1 MKILA
6 IRLKNLASLAGPF
19 EIDFTAEPLA
29 SAGLFAITGP
39 TGAGKSTL
47 LDALCLAL
55 FGAVPRLNNTGR
67 DAKVPDADGEIG
79 TGDPRTLLRRGT
91 GEGYAEVDFVGVDGR
106 RYRARWEANRAR
118 EKASGKLQASRQ
130 SLRDIDQDQLLA
142 SQKGEYKTQLEAALG
157 LNFEQFTRAVLLAQ
171 SEFSAFLK
179 ADDNDRSE
187 LLEKLTDTALY
198 TRLGRRAFDK
208 TKEAR
213 EAHKLLQDQ
222 ASGVTPLSPEARAEL
237 DERFNEAQQQLKLQ
251 QAQLKQI
258 EQQHT
263 WLKDLRQLQDAQH
276 AATEQLHSAQQ
287 QWEGLADERLKLTRL
302 EHLAPQRHQFARKT
316 ELDALLTPLAAQIAT
331 HTRQHVELSERQ
343 TPLAAQIAA
352 HSRQQHELTER
363 QTVLEHNLTATQTAL
378 SEAQQRQSESAPRLR
393 QAFEEQSTLARLAKE
408 AALSADAKHTAEQA
422 CLQGQSAIQSLLEK
436 QTQVAERL
444 QRIATEL
451 ERSSHLASLGDAW
464 NAYRDRLQQLMLIG
478 NRLNKG
484 QAELATLELNATR
497 SAEAFASQKQQL
509 EVLFK
514 EAGAEPDA
522 VAEQIGILGNLLQD
536 NRKQLRT
543 VEDLM
548 RLWASQQE
556 LDKRGTELQQRQHAA
571 QQERDRLT
579 QDGVKTKAELTVA
592 EQTFNVTRELLERQ
606 RLARSASVEELRAQL
621 QDDQPCPVCGSQ
633 EHPYHQPE
641 ALLQSLGRHDENEQ
655 ASAQQAVDQ
664 LKEKLT
670 ELRAE
675 VVGVIAQQKELLQQQ
690 EQLNAQQ
697 QALAPSLS
705 AHPLAAQ
712 LLDQDAAQRDAWLT
726 RHNDQLNQSIA
737 QDEQRQRALLTL
749 QQDAAR
755 MTQQLRQAETAHQQA
770 AQHLSNQQR
779 ELSSD
784 RQRLD
789 EELTAFSSLLP
800 AETLE
805 ALRMEPA
812 ATFMQ
817 LDRQITERLAQLD
830 QQKEEL
836 AEQQQRQQT
845 LEKEQDRQQTRV
857 QQLQTAEQQF
867 SALAEQQQACQLQLA
882 HLLGEHSS
890 AEQFQQ
896 GLENAVEQARSAETT
911 TAQEL
916 QNVRTHRVQIAAE
929 LKAQQERLLALDIED
944 RDLTDKI
951 ADWRGRHPELDDGGL
966 EDLLRVDD
974 THVSELRQR
983 LQNSEKA
990 IEQAKVLLQER
1001 DQRLLAHQAQHN
1013 GNLDAEQL
1021 ATALAELQNQFSV
1034 SEQRCAELRAEQA
1047 EDQRR
1052 QNANQALAQQIAD
1065 AYAEF
1070 QRWARLNAL
1079 IGSATGDT
1087 FRKIAQAYNLDL
1099 LVHHAN
1105 VQLRQ
1110 LVRRYRLKR
1119 GGSMLGL
1126 LVMDTEMGDEL
1137 RSVHSLSG
1145 GETFLVSLALALGLA
1160 SMASSTLKI
1169 ESLFID
1175 EGFGSLDPESLQLAM
1190 DALDGLQAQGRK
1202 VAVISHVQEMHERIP
1217 VQIQVRRQ
1225 GNGLSTLEVK

>member
-67 DAKVPDADGEIG
+67 DAKVPDADGEIA

-118 EKASGKLQASRQ
+118 EKAGGKLQASRQ

-142 SQKGEYKTQLEAALG
+142 SQKGEYKTQLETALG

-222 ASGVTPLSPEARAEL
+222 ATGVTPLAPEARAEL
-237 DERFNEAQQQLKLQ
+237 DERFNAAQQQLKLQ
-251 QAQLKQI
+251 QAQLKQL
-258 EQQHT
+258 EQQHS
-263 WLKDLRQLQDAQH
+263 WLKDLRQLQDAQQ
-276 AATEQLHSAQQ
+276 AAAEQLHSAQQ
-287 QWEGLADERLKLTRL
+287 QWESLAGERLKLTRL
-302 EHLAPQRHQFARKT
+302 EQLAPQRHQFARKT
-316 ELDALLTPLAAQIAT
+316 ELDAQL
-331 HTRQHVELSERQ
+331 

-352 HSRQQHELTER
+352 HTHQHGELNER
-363 QTVLEHNLTATQTAL
+363 QTQLEQALDAAKIALT
-378 SEAQQRQSESAPRLR
+378 EAQQRHSESAPLLR
-393 QAFEEQSTLARLAKE
+393 QAFEEQSTLARLAKDT
-408 AALSADAKHTAEQA
+408 ALSADARQAAEQA
-422 CLQGQSAIQSLLEK
+422 CTQGQSAIQALQEK
-436 QTQVAERL
+436 QAEVAERL
-444 QRIATEL
+444 QKMAAEL
-451 ERSSHLASLGDAW
+451 EQSAHLAPLSDAW

-484 QAELATLELNATR
+484 QAELATLEQNASQ
-497 SAEAFASQKQQL
+497 SAEALATQKQQL

-522 VAEQIGILGNLLQD
+522 VAEQIGILGTLLQD
-536 NRKQLRT
+536 NRKQLRAI
-543 VEDLM
+543 EDLT

-556 LDKRGTELQQRQHAA
+556 LEKRGAELQQRLLDA
-571 QQERDRLT
+571 QQERERLT

-592 EQTFNVTRELLERQ
+592 EQTLNVTRELLERQ

-621 QDDQPCPVCGSQ
+621 QDDQPCPVCGSN

-641 ALLQSLGRHDENEQ
+641 ALLQSLGRHDESEQ
-655 ASAQQAVDQ
+655 ANAQQVVDQ
-664 LKEKLT
+664 LKEKLI

-675 VVGVIAQQKELLQQQ
+675 VGGVIAQQKELLQQQ
-690 EQLNAQQ
+690 EQLVAQQ
-697 QALAPSLS
+697 QALAPSLD
-705 AHPLAAQ
+705 AHPLSAQ
-712 LLDQDAAQRDAWLT
+712 LLNQDADKRDAWLT
-726 RHNDQLNQSIA
+726 RQNDQLNQSIT
-737 QDEQRQRALLTL
+737 QDEQRQSALLTL

-755 MTQQLRQAETAHQQA
+755 LTQQLRNAETAHQQA

-789 EELTAFSSLLP
+789 EELTAFASLLP
-800 AETLE
+800 ADTLE
-805 ALRMEPA
+805 ALRVEPA

-817 LDRQITERLAQLD
+817 LDRQIAERLAQVD

-845 LEKEQDRQQTRV
+845 LEKEQDRQLSRV
-857 QQLQTAEQQF
+857 QQLQSAEQQF
-867 SALAEQQQACQLQLA
+867 SALAEQQQASQEKLA
-882 HLLGEHSS
+882 QLLGEHSS
-890 AEQFQQ
+890 AEHWQQ
-896 GLENAVEQARSAETT
+896 QLEQAVEQARNAETG
-911 TAQEL
+911 TAAEL
-916 QNVRTHRVQIAAE
+916 QNVRTQRVQMGAE
-929 LKAQQERLLALDIED
+929 LKAQQERLQALQSED
-944 RDLTDKI
+944 DELTQKI
-951 ADWRGRHPELDDGGL
+951 ADWRARHPELDDGGL

-974 THVSELRQR
+974 TQLSELRQR
-983 LQNSEKA
+983 LLHNEKA

-1001 DQRLLAHQAQHN
+1001 DQRLADHQAQHN

-1021 ATALAELQNQFSV
+1021 ASALADLQNQFNL
-1034 SEQRCAELRAEQA
+1034 SEQQCAELRAEQA

-1065 AYAEF
+1065 AYAEY

-1110 LVRRYRLKR
+1110 LVKRYRLKR

-1217 VQIQVRRQ
+1217 VQIQVQRL

>member
-67 DAKVPDADGEIG
+67 DAKVPDADGEIA

-91 GEGYAEVDFVGVDGR
+91 GEGYAEVDFVGIDGR

-118 EKASGKLQASRQ
+118 EKAGGKLQASRQ

-142 SQKGEYKTQLEAALG
+142 SQKSEYKTQLEAALG

-222 ASGVTPLSPEARAEL
+222 ATGVTPLPPEARAEL
-237 DERFNEAQQQLKLQ
+237 DERFNAAQQQLKLQ
-251 QAQLKQI
+251 QAQLKQL
-258 EQQHT
+258 EQQHS
-263 WLKDLRQLQDAQH
+263 WLKELRQLQDKQQ
-276 AATEQLHSAQQ
+276 AAAEQLQSAQQ
-287 QWEGLADERLKLTRL
+287 QWEALASERLKLTRL
-302 EHLAPQRHQFARKT
+302 EQLAPQRHQFARKS
-316 ELDALLTPLAAQIAT
+316 ELDAQL
-331 HTRQHVELSERQ
+331 

-352 HSRQQHELTER
+352 HTQQQGELGER
-363 QTVLEHNLTATQTAL
+363 QTQLEQSLDTAKVAL
-378 SEAQQRQSESAPRLR
+378 SEAQQRHSESAPLLR
-393 QAFEEQSTLARLAKE
+393 QAFEEQSTLARLAKDT
-408 AALSADAKHTAEQA
+408 ALSAEARQSAEQA
-422 CLQGQSAIQSLLEK
+422 CTQGQSAIQALQAK
-436 QTQVAERL
+436 QAEVAERL
-444 QRIATEL
+444 QKIAAEL
-451 ERSSHLASLGDAW
+451 EQSAELAPLSDAW

-484 QAELATLELNATR
+484 QSELASLEQTASR
-497 SAEAFASQKQQL
+497 SAEELTSQKQQL

-536 NRKQLRT
+536 NRKQLRAI
-543 VEDLM
+543 EDLS
-548 RLWASQQE
+548 RLWATRQD
-556 LDKRGTELQQRQHAA
+556 LDKRGAELQQRQLKA
-571 QQERDRLT
+571 QQERERLT

-592 EQTFNVTRELLERQ
+592 EQTLNVTRELLERQ

-621 QDDQPCPVCGSQ
+621 QDDQPCPVCGSN

-641 ALLQSLGRHDENEQ
+641 ALLQSLGKHDESEQ
-655 ASAQQAVDQ
+655 ANAQQVVDQ

-675 VVGVIAQQKELLQQQ
+675 VGGVIAQQKELLQQQ
-690 EQLNAQQ
+690 EQLADQQ
-697 QALAPSLS
+697 HALAPSLD
-705 AHPLAAQ
+705 AHPQAAQ
-712 LLDQDAAQRDAWLT
+712 LMNQDADKRDAWLN
-726 RHNDQLNQSIA
+726 RQNEQLNQSIA
-737 QDEQRQRALLTL
+737 QDEQRQSALLAL

-755 MTQQLRQAETAHQQA
+755 LTQQLRQAETAHQQA
-770 AQHLSNQQR
+770 AQLLSNQQR
-779 ELSSD
+779 ELGSD

-789 EELTAFSSLLP
+789 EELSAFSHLLP
-800 AETLE
+800 ADTLE
-805 ALRMEPA
+805 ALRLEPA

-817 LDRQITERLAQLD
+817 LDRRIAERLAQID

-836 AEQQQRQQT
+836 GEQQQRQQT
-845 LEKEQDRQQTRV
+845 LEKEQDRQQLRA

-867 SALAEQQQACQLQLA
+867 TALAEQQQTCQQKLA
-882 HLLGEHSS
+882 QLLGEHPS
-890 AEQFQQ
+890 AEQWQQ
-896 GLENAVEQARSAETT
+896 QLEQAVEQARNAETG
-911 TAQEL
+911 TAREL
-916 QNVRTHRVQIAAE
+916 QDVRTQLVQTAAE
-929 LKAQQERLLALDIED
+929 LNAQQERLQALNSEHQDLAG
-944 RDLTDKI
+944 KI
-951 ADWRGRHPELDDGGL
+951 ADWRARHPELDDGGL

-974 THVSELRQR
+974 AQLSELRQR
-983 LQNSEKA
+983 LQINEKA

-1001 DQRLLAHQAQHN
+1001 NQRLLDHQAQHN
-1013 GNLDAEQL
+1013 AHLDAEQL
-1021 ATALAELQNQFSV
+1021 ASALADLQNQFNV
-1034 SEQRCAELRAEQA
+1034 SEQQCAELRAEQA

-1065 AYAEF
+1065 AYAEY
-1070 QRWARLNAL
+1070 QRWARLSAL

-1110 LVRRYRLKR
+1110 LVKRYRLKR

-1175 EGFGSLDPESLQLAM
+1175 EGFGSLDPQSLQLAM

-1217 VQIQVRRQ
+1217 VQIQVLRQ

>member
-67 DAKVPDADGEIG
+67 DAKVPDADGEIA

-118 EKASGKLQASRQ
+118 EKAGGKLQASRQ

-222 ASGVTPLSPEARAEL
+222 ATGVTPLAPEAREEL
-237 DERFNEAQQQLKLQ
+237 DERFNAAQQQLKLQ
-251 QAQLKQI
+251 QAQLKQL
-258 EQQHT
+258 EQQHG
-263 WLKDLRQLQDAQH
+263 WLKDLRVLQDAQQ
-276 AATEQLHSAQQ
+276 AAAEQLHSAQQ
-287 QWEGLADERLKLTRL
+287 QSESLAGERVKLTRL
-302 EHLAPQRHQFARKT
+302 EQLGPQRHQFARKT
-316 ELDALLTPLAAQIAT
+316 ELDALLM
-331 HTRQHVELSERQ
+331 
-343 TPLAAQIAA
+343 PLAAQIAA
-352 HSRQQHELTER
+352 HTQQHAELTER
-363 QTVLEHNLTATQTAL
+363 QTQLEQTLEAAKVAL
-378 SEAQQRQSESAPRLR
+378 SEAQQRQSENAPLLR
-393 QAFEEQSTLARLAKE
+393 QAFEEQSTLARLAKDVAQSAE
-408 AALSADAKHTAEQA
+408 ASLTAQQA
-422 CLQGQSAIQSLLEK
+422 CTEGQNAIQALLEK

-451 ERSSHLASLGDAW
+451 EQSAHLAPLSDAW

-484 QAELATLELNATR
+484 QAELASLEENATR
-497 SAEAFASQKQQL
+497 SAAELTSQKQQL

-522 VAEQIGILGNLLQD
+522 VAEQIGILGTLLQD
-536 NRKQLRT
+536 NRKQLRAF
-543 VEDLM
+543 EDLS
-548 RLWASQQE
+548 RLWATQQD
-556 LDKRGTELQQRQHAA
+556 LDKRSSELQQRQLSA
-571 QQERDRLT
+571 QQERERLT
-579 QDGVKTKAELTVA
+579 QDGVKTKTDLTVA
-592 EQTFNVTRELLERQ
+592 EQTLNVTRELLERQ

-621 QDDQPCPVCGSQ
+621 QDDQPCPVCGSN

-641 ALLQSLGRHDENEQ
+641 ALLQSLGRHDESEQ
-655 ASAQQAVDQ
+655 ANAQKVVDQ
-664 LKEKLT
+664 FKEKLI

-675 VVGVIAQQKELLQQQ
+675 VGGVIAQQKELLQQQ
-690 EQLNAQQ
+690 EQLATQQ
-697 QALAPSLS
+697 QVLAPSLN
-705 AHPLAAQ
+705 AHPLAVQ
-712 LLDQDAAQRDAWLT
+712 LLNQDADKRDAWLA
-726 RHNDQLNQSIA
+726 RQNDQLTQSIT
-737 QDEQRQRALLTL
+737 QDEQRQSALLTL

-755 MTQQLRQAETAHQQA
+755 LTQQLRQTETAHQQA
-770 AQHLSNQQR
+770 AQHLSNQQHQ
-779 ELSSD
+779 LSSD

-789 EELTAFSSLLP
+789 EELSAFGNLLP
-800 AETLE
+800 ADTLE
-805 ALRMEPA
+805 ALRQEPA

-817 LDRQITERLAQLD
+817 LDRQIAERLAQVD
-830 QQKEEL
+830 QQKEEQ

-845 LEKEQDRQQTRV
+845 LEKEQDRQQTRA
-857 QQLQTAEQQF
+857 QQLLSAEQQF
-867 SALAEQQQACQLQLA
+867 TALTEQQHACQQKLA
-882 HLLGEHSS
+882 QLLGEHSS
-890 AEQFQQ
+890 AEHWQQ
-896 GLENAVEQARSAETT
+896 QLEHAVEQARSAETG

-916 QNVRTHRVQIAAE
+916 QNLRTQLVQIAAE
-929 LKAQQERLLALDIED
+929 LNAQQERLQALQSEDQDLAG
-944 RDLTDKI
+944 KI
-951 ADWRGRHPELDDGGL
+951 ADWRARHPELDDGGL

-974 THVSELRQR
+974 AQVAELRQR
-983 LQNSEKA
+983 LQHNEKA

-1001 DQRLLAHQAQHN
+1001 DQRLLDHQAQHN

-1021 ATALAELQNQFSV
+1021 ASALTDVQNQFTV
-1034 SEQRCAELRAEQA
+1034 SEQQCAELRAEQV

-1052 QNANQALAQQIAD
+1052 QNANQALAQQIAS
-1065 AYAEF
+1065 AYAEY
-1070 QRWARLNAL
+1070 QRWARLSAL

-1110 LVRRYRLKR
+1110 LVKRYRLKR

-1217 VQIQVRRQ
+1217 VQIQVQRQ

>member
-55 FGAVPRLNNTGR
+55 FGAVPRLNNTSR
-67 DAKVPDADGEIG
+67 DAKVPDADGEIA

-118 EKASGKLQASRQ
+118 EKAGGKLQASRQ

-222 ASGVTPLSPEARAEL
+222 ASGVTPLAPEARAEL
-237 DERFNEAQQQLKLQ
+237 DERCSAAQQQMKLQ
-251 QAQLKQI
+251 QAQLKQL
-258 EQQHT
+258 EQQHG
-263 WLKDLRQLQDAQH
+263 WLKDLRLLQDSQQ

-287 QWEGLADERLKLTRL
+287 QWQALAGERVKLSQL
-302 EHLAPQRHQFARKT
+302 EQLAPQRHQFARKT
-316 ELDALLTPLAAQIAT
+316 ELDALLP
-331 HTRQHVELSERQ
+331 
-343 TPLAAQIAA
+343 PLAAQIAA
-352 HSRQQHELTER
+352 HTRQHAELSER
-363 QTVLEHNLTATQTAL
+363 QTQLEQTLEAAKGAL
-378 SEAQQRQSESAPRLR
+378 SQAQQRQSENAPLLR
-393 QAFEEQSTLARLAKE
+393 QAFEEQSTLARLVRDVAQSTE
-408 AALSADAKHTAEQA
+408 ARLAAQQA
-422 CLQGQSAIQSLLEK
+422 CNDGQQAIQALQEK
-436 QTQVAERL
+436 QAEAAERL
-444 QRIATEL
+444 QRIASEL
-451 ERSSHLASLGDAW
+451 EQSAHLAPLSDAW

-484 QAELATLELNATR
+484 QAELASLEDSATR
-497 SAEAFASQKQQL
+497 SADALTAQKQQL

-522 VAEQIGILGNLLQD
+522 VAEQIGLLGTLLQD
-536 NRKQLRT
+536 NRKQLRAF
-543 VEDLM
+543 EDLS
-548 RLWASQQE
+548 RLWASQQD
-556 LDKRGTELQQRQHAA
+556 LDQRSSELQQRLLSA
-571 QQERDRLT
+571 QQQREQLT
-579 QDGVKTKAELTVA
+579 QDGVKSKAELTVA
-592 EQTFNVTRELLERQ
+592 EQTLNVTRELLERQ

-621 QDDQPCPVCGSQ
+621 QDDQPCPVCGSN

-641 ALLQSLGRHDENEQ
+641 ALLQSLGRHDESEQ
-655 ASAQQAVDQ
+655 ANAQRVVDQ
-664 LKEKLT
+664 LKEKLA

-675 VVGVIAQQKELLQQQ
+675 VGGVIAQQKELLQQQ
-690 EQLNAQQ
+690 EQLAAQQ
-697 QALAPSLS
+697 QALAPSLD

-712 LLDQDAAQRDAWLT
+712 LLNQDAAKRDAWLT
-726 RHNDQLNQSIA
+726 RQNEQLNQSIS
-737 QDEQRQRALLTL
+737 QDEQRQSALLTL

-755 MTQQLRQAETAHQQA
+755 LTQQLRQAETAHQQA
-770 AQHLSNQQR
+770 AQQLSNQQR

-789 EELTAFSSLLP
+789 EELAAFASLLP
-800 AETLE
+800 ADTLE
-805 ALRMEPA
+805 ALRQEPA

-817 LDRQITERLAQLD
+817 LDRQIAERLAQLD
-830 QQKEEL
+830 QHKEEQ
-836 AEQQQRQQT
+836 AEQLQRQQT
-845 LEKEQDRQQTRV
+845 LEKEQDRQQTRA
-857 QQLQTAEQQF
+857 QQLHSAEAQ
-867 SALAEQQQACQLQLA
+867 LNGLTEQQQACQQKLA
-882 HLLGEHSS
+882 QLLGEHSS
-890 AEQFQQ
+890 AEQWQQ
-896 GLENAVEQARSAETT
+896 QLEQAVEQARSSEAS

-916 QNVRTHRVQIAAE
+916 QSMRTQLVQIAAE
-929 LKAQQERLLALDIED
+929 LKAQQERLQALQSED
-944 RDLTDKI
+944 QELRGKL
-951 ADWRGRHPELDDGGL
+951 ADWRSRHPELDDQGL
-966 EDLLRVDD
+966 EALLQIDD
-974 THVSELRQR
+974 AQLSELRQR
-983 LQNSEKA
+983 LQHNEKA
-990 IEQAKVLLQER
+990 IEQAQVLLQER
-1001 DQRLLAHQAQHN
+1001 DQRLLDHQAQHN

-1021 ATALAELQNQFSV
+1021 ASALADLQNQFAV
-1034 SEQRCAELRAEQA
+1034 SEQQCAELRAEQV

-1065 AYAEF
+1065 AYAEY
-1070 QRWARLNAL
+1070 QRWARLSAL

-1110 LVRRYRLKR
+1110 LVKRYRLKR

-1126 LVMDTEMGDEL
+1126 LVLDTEMGDEL

-1217 VQIQVRRQ
+1217 VQIQVQRQ

>member
-67 DAKVPDADGEIG
+67 DAKVPDADGEIA

-118 EKASGKLQASRQ
+118 EKAGGKLQASRQ

-142 SQKGEYKTQLEAALG
+142 SQKGEYKTQLETALG

-222 ASGVTPLSPEARAEL
+222 ATGVTPLTPEARAEL
-237 DERFNEAQQQLKLQ
+237 DERFNTAQQQLKLQ
-251 QAQLKQI
+251 QSQLKQL

-276 AATEQLHSAQQ
+276 AAAEQLQSAQQ
-287 QWEGLADERLKLTRL
+287 HWETLSADRLKLTRL
-302 EHLAPQRHQFARKT
+302 EQLAPQRHQFARKT
-316 ELDALLTPLAAQIAT
+316 ELDALL
-331 HTRQHVELSERQ
+331 S
-343 TPLAAQIAA
+343 PLAAQIAA
-352 HSRQQHELTER
+352 HTQQHVELGER
-363 QTVLEHNLTATQTAL
+363 QTLLEQNLGAAQLAL
-378 SEAQQRQSESAPRLR
+378 TEAQRRQSDSAPLLR
-393 QAFEEQSTLARLAKE
+393 QAFEEQSTLARLAKDV
-408 AALSADAKHTAEQA
+408 ALSVEARQAAQQA
-422 CLQGQSAIQSLLEK
+422 CTQGQSSIQTLLDK
-436 QTQVAERL
+436 QSQVAERL
-444 QRIATEL
+444 QQIAAGL
-451 ERSSHLASLGDAW
+451 EQSAHLAPLSDAW

-484 QAELATLELNATR
+484 QAELATLEQNASR
-497 SAEAFASQKQQL
+497 SAEELATQKQQL

-536 NRKQLRT
+536 NRKQLRAI
-543 VEDLM
+543 EDLT
-548 RLWASQQE
+548 RLWASQE
-556 LDKRGTELQQRQHAA
+556 EMDKLGAELQQRQLSA

-579 QDGVKTKAELTVA
+579 QDGVKTKAELTIA
-592 EQTFNVTRELLERQ
+592 EQTLSVTRDLLERQ

-621 QDDQPCPVCGSQ
+621 QDDQPCPVCGSN

-641 ALLQSLGRHDENEQ
+641 ALLQSLGRHDESEQ
-655 ASAQQAVDQ
+655 ANAQQVVDQ

-675 VVGVIAQQKELLQQQ
+675 VVGVISQQKELLQQQ
-690 EQLNAQQ
+690 EQSAARQ
-697 QALAPSLS
+697 QALASSLE
-705 AHPLAAQ
+705 AHPQATQ
-712 LLDQDAAQRDAWLT
+712 LLNQDADKRSAWLT
-726 RHNDQLNQSIA
+726 RQNDQLNQSIA
-737 QDEQRQRALLTL
+737 QDEQRQSALLTL

-755 MTQQLRQAETAHQQA
+755 LTQQLRQAETAHQQA

-779 ELSSD
+779 ELGSD

-789 EELTAFSSLLP
+789 EELTAFGNLLP
-800 AETLE
+800 ADTLE
-805 ALRMEPA
+805 ALRVEPA

-817 LDRQITERLAQLD
+817 LDRQIAERLTQVE

-836 AEQQQRQQT
+836 NEQQQRQQT
-845 LEKEQDRQQTRV
+845 LEMEQDRQQTRV
-857 QQLQTAEQQF
+857 QQAQNAEQQF
-867 SALAEQQQACQLQLA
+867 DALAAQQQACQEKLA
-882 HLLGEHSS
+882 QLLGEHSS
-890 AEQFQQ
+890 AEHWQTR
-896 GLENAVEQARSAETT
+896 LEQAVEQARNAQTS

-916 QNVRTHRVQIAAE
+916 QSVRTQLVQIAAE
-929 LKAQQERLLALDIED
+929 LKAQQERLQTIEGED
-944 RDLTDKI
+944 RELAGKI
-951 ADWRGRHPELDDGGL
+951 ADWRARHPELDDGGL
-966 EDLLRVDD
+966 EDLLRFDEAQ
-974 THVSELRQR
+974 VSELRQG
-983 LQNSEKA
+983 LQHNEKA

-1001 DQRLLAHQAQHN
+1001 DQRLLDHQAQHN

-1021 ATALAELQNQFSV
+1021 ASALADLQKQFTV
-1034 SEQRCAELRAEQA
+1034 SEQQCAELRAEQA

-1065 AYAEF
+1065 AYAEY

-1110 LVRRYRLKR
+1110 LVKRYRLKR

-1217 VQIQVRRQ
+1217 VQIQVQRQ

>member
-67 DAKVPDADGEIG
+67 DAKVPDADGEIA

-118 EKASGKLQASRQ
+118 EKAGGKLQASRQ

-222 ASGVTPLSPEARAEL
+222 ATGVTPLPPEARAEL
-237 DERFNEAQQQLKLQ
+237 DERFNAAQQQLKLQ
-251 QAQLKQI
+251 QAQLKQL
-258 EQQHT
+258 EQQHG
-263 WLKDLRQLQDAQH
+263 WLKDLRVLQDAQQ
-276 AATEQLHSAQQ
+276 AATEQLHSARQQ
-287 QWEGLADERLKLTRL
+287 SDSLAGERVKLTRL
-302 EHLAPQRHQFARKT
+302 EQLGPQRHQFARKT
-316 ELDALLTPLAAQIAT
+316 ELDALLTPL
-331 HTRQHVELSERQ
+331 V
-343 TPLAAQIAA
+343 AQIAA
-352 HSRQQHELTER
+352 HTQQHTELTER
-363 QTVLEHNLTATQTAL
+363 QTQLEQAL
-378 SEAQQRQSESAPRLR
+378 EAAKVTLSQAQQRQGENAPLLR
-393 QAFEEQSTLARLAKE
+393 QAFEEQSTLARLSKDVAAAAE
-408 AALSADAKHTAEQA
+408 ARDSAQTGCTE
-422 CLQGQSAIQSLLEK
+422 GQKAIQVLQEQ
-436 QTQVAERL
+436 QTQVGERL
-444 QRIATEL
+444 QRIAAEL
-451 ERSSHLASLGDAW
+451 EQSAHLAPLSDAW

-484 QAELATLELNATR
+484 QAELTSLEDNAAR
-497 SAEAFASQKQQL
+497 SADTLTTQKQQL

-522 VAEQIGILGNLLQD
+522 VAEQIGLLGTLLQD
-536 NRKQLRT
+536 NRKQLRAF
-543 VEDLM
+543 EDLL
-548 RLWASQQE
+548 RLWATQQD
-556 LDKRGTELQQRQHAA
+556 LDKRSSELQQRQLSA
-571 QQERDRLT
+571 QQERERLT
-579 QDGVKTKAELTVA
+579 QDGVKSKAELTVA
-592 EQTFNVTRELLERQ
+592 EQTLNVTRELLERQ

-621 QDDQPCPVCGSQ
+621 QDDQPCPVCGSN

-641 ALLQSLGRHDENEQ
+641 ALLQSLGRHDESEQ
-655 ASAQQAVDQ
+655 ANAQQVVDQ
-664 LKEKLT
+664 LKEKLS
-670 ELRAE
+670 ELRAD
-675 VVGVIAQQKELLQQQ
+675 VGAVIAQQKELLQQQ
-690 EQLNAQQ
+690 EQLTTQQ
-697 QALAPSLS
+697 QALAPSLD

-712 LLDQDAAQRDAWLT
+712 LFNQDADKRDAWLI
-726 RHNDQLNQSIA
+726 RQHEQLNQSIA
-737 QDEQRQRALLTL
+737 QDEQRQSALLTL

-755 MTQQLRQAETAHQQA
+755 LTQQLRQAETAHQQA
-770 AQHLSNQQR
+770 AQQLSNQQR

-784 RQRLD
+784 HQRLD
-789 EELTAFSSLLP
+789 EELTAFATLLP
-800 AETLE
+800 ADTLE
-805 ALRMEPA
+805 ALRQEPA

-817 LDRQITERLAQLD
+817 LDRQIAERLAQVD

-836 AEQQQRQQT
+836 SEQQQRQQT

-857 QQLQTAEQQF
+857 VQAQTAQQQF
-867 SALAEQQQACQLQLA
+867 TALADQQQICQQKLTQ
-882 HLLGEHSS
+882 LLGEHSS
-890 AEQFQQ
+890 AEHWQQ
-896 GLENAVEQARSAETT
+896 QLEQRVEQARNAEAN

-916 QNVRTHRVQIAAE
+916 QSVRTQLVQIAAE
-929 LKAQQERLLALDIED
+929 LKAQQERLQALESEEQDLAS
-944 RDLTDKI
+944 KI
-951 ADWRGRHPELDDGGL
+951 ADWRARHPELDDGGL

-974 THVSELRQR
+974 TQLGELRQR
-983 LQNSEKA
+983 LQQNEKA
-990 IEQAKVLLQER
+990 IEQATVLLQER
-1001 DQRLLAHQAQHN
+1001 ERLLLDHQAQSN

-1021 ATALAELQNQFSV
+1021 ATALADLQNQFTV
-1034 SEQRCAELRAEQA
+1034 SEQQCAELRAEQV

-1065 AYAEF
+1065 AYAEY
-1070 QRWARLNAL
+1070 QRWARLSAL

-1110 LVRRYRLKR
+1110 LVKRYRLKR

-1217 VQIQVRRQ
+1217 VQIQVQRQ

>member
-67 DAKVPDADGEIG
+67 DAKVPDADGEIA

-118 EKASGKLQASRQ
+118 EKAGGKLQASRQ

-222 ASGVTPLSPEARAEL
+222 ATGVTPLAPEARAEL
-237 DERFNEAQQQLKLQ
+237 DERFNAAQQQLKLQ
-251 QAQLKQI
+251 QAQLKQL
-258 EQQHT
+258 EQQHS
-263 WLKDLRQLQDAQH
+263 WLKDLRQLQDAQQ
-276 AATEQLHSAQQ
+276 AAAEQLHSAQQ
-287 QWEGLADERLKLTRL
+287 QWEGLSGERLKLTRL
-302 EHLAPQRHQFARKT
+302 EQLAPQRHQFARKT
-316 ELDALLTPLAAQIAT
+316 ELDVQL
-331 HTRQHVELSERQ
+331 

-352 HSRQQHELTER
+352 HTQQHGELNER
-363 QTVLEHNLTATQTAL
+363 QTQLEQALDAAKIAL
-378 SEAQQRQSESAPRLR
+378 SEAQQRHSESAPLLR
-393 QAFEEQSTLARLAKE
+393 QAFDEQSTLARLAKDT
-408 AALSADAKHTAEQA
+408 ALSAEARQSAEQA
-422 CLQGQSAIQSLLEK
+422 CTEGQSAIQALQTK
-436 QTQVAERL
+436 QAEVAERL
-444 QRIATEL
+444 QKIAAEL
-451 ERSSHLASLGDAW
+451 EQSADLAPLSDAW

-484 QAELATLELNATR
+484 QAELATLEQNAAH
-497 SAEAFASQKQQL
+497 SADALATQKQQL

-536 NRKQLRT
+536 NRKQLRAI
-543 VEDLM
+543 EDLA

-556 LDKRGTELQQRQHAA
+556 LEKRGSELQQRLLDA
-571 QQERDRLT
+571 QQERERLT

-592 EQTFNVTRELLERQ
+592 EQTLNVTRELLERQ
-606 RLARSASVEELRAQL
+606 RLARSASVEELRTQL
-621 QDDQPCPVCGSQ
+621 QDDQPCPVCGSN

-641 ALLQSLGRHDENEQ
+641 ALLQSLGRHDESEQ
-655 ASAQQAVDQ
+655 ANAQQVVDQ
-664 LKEKLT
+664 LKEKLI

-675 VVGVIAQQKELLQQQ
+675 VGGVIARQKELLQQQ
-690 EQLNAQQ
+690 EQLNAQLL
-697 QALAPSLS
+697 ALAPSLE
-705 AHPLAAQ
+705 AHPLAPQ
-712 LLDQDAAQRDAWLT
+712 LLNQDADKRDAWLT
-726 RHNDQLNQSIA
+726 RQNDQLNQSIT
-737 QDEQRQRALLTL
+737 QDEQRQSALLTL

-755 MTQQLRQAETAHQQA
+755 LTQQLRNAETAHQQA

-789 EELTAFSSLLP
+789 EELTAFASLLP
-800 AETLE
+800 ADTLE
-805 ALRMEPA
+805 ALRVEPA

-817 LDRQITERLAQLD
+817 LDRQIAERLAQVD

-845 LEKEQDRQQTRV
+845 LEKEQDRQLSRV
-857 QQLQTAEQQF
+857 QQLQSAEQQF
-867 SALAEQQQACQLQLA
+867 SALAEQQQACQAKLA
-882 HLLGEHSS
+882 QLLGEHSS
-890 AEQFQQ
+890 AEHWQQ
-896 GLENAVEQARSAETT
+896 QLEQAVDQARNAETG
-911 TAQEL
+911 TAAEL
-916 QNVRTHRVQIAAE
+916 QNVRTQRVQIGAE
-929 LKAQQERLLALDIED
+929 LKAQQERLQALQSED
-944 RDLTDKI
+944 DELTQKI
-951 ADWRGRHPELDDGGL
+951 ADWRAHHPELDDGGL

-974 THVSELRQR
+974 TQLSELRQR
-983 LQNSEKA
+983 LQHNEKA

-1001 DQRLLAHQAQHN
+1001 DQRLADHQAQHN

-1021 ATALAELQNQFSV
+1021 ASALAELQNQFNL
-1034 SEQRCAELRAEQA
+1034 SEQQCAELRAEQA

-1065 AYAEF
+1065 AYAEY

-1110 LVRRYRLKR
+1110 LVKRYRLKR

-1217 VQIQVRRQ
+1217 VQIQVQRQ

>member
-67 DAKVPDADGEIG
+67 DAKVPDVDGEIG

-91 GEGYAEVDFVGVDGR
+91 GEGYAEVDFVGIDGR

-118 EKASGKLQASRQ
+118 EKAGGKLQVSRQ
-130 SLRDIDQDQLLA
+130 SLRDLDQDQLLA

-222 ASGVTPLSPEARAEL
+222 ASGVTPLAPEARAEL
-237 DERFNEAQQQLKLQ
+237 DERFHAAQQQLKLQ
-251 QAQLKQI
+251 QAQLKQLELQDTWLKELRRLHDAQLAAA
-258 EQQHT
+258 EQLHTAQHT
-263 WLKDLRQLQDAQH
+263 W
-276 AATEQLHSAQQ
+276 ES
-287 QWEGLADERLKLTRL
+287 LAGERLKLTRL
-302 EHLAPQRHQFARKT
+302 EQLAPQRHQFARKA
-316 ELDALLTPLAAQIAT
+316 EVDSLLTPLAEQIAQ
-331 HTRQHVELSERQ
+331 HTRQHGELSERQ
-343 TPLAAQIAA
+343 ALLEQQLGATRIA
-352 HSRQQHELTER
+352 LG
-363 QTVLEHNLTATQTAL
+363 
-378 SEAQQRQSESAPRLR
+378 EAQQRQTECAPLLR
-393 QAFEEQSTLARLAKE
+393 QAFEEQSTLARLAKD
-408 AALSADAKHTAEQA
+408 ATLSAEARQAAEQA
-422 CLQGQSAIQSLLEK
+422 CTQGQQAIQTLHE
-436 QTQVAERL
+436 QQARATENL
-444 QRIATEL
+444 QRMAAEL
-451 ERSSHLASLGDAW
+451 AQSAHLAPLSDAW

-484 QAELATLELNATR
+484 QAELANLEHNAER
-497 SAEAFASQKQQL
+497 AAQAFAAQKQQL

-522 VAEQIGILGNLLQD
+522 VAEQIGILGSLLQD
-536 NRKQLRT
+536 NRKQLRAI
-543 VEDLM
+543 EDLT
-548 RLWASQQE
+548 RLWDSQQD
-556 LDKRGTELQQRQHAA
+556 LDKRGAELQQRQVAA
-571 QQERDRLT
+571 QQERERLT

-592 EQTFNVTRELLERQ
+592 EQTLTVTRDLLERQ

-621 QDDQPCPVCGSQ
+621 HDDQPCPVCGSH

-641 ALLQSLGRHDENEQ
+641 ALLQSLGRFDESEQ
-655 ASAQQAVDQ
+655 ATAQKAVDL
-664 LKEKLT
+664 LKEKLG

-675 VVGVIAQQKELLQQQ
+675 VGGLIAQQKELLQQQ
-690 EQLNAQQ
+690 EQLASAQ
-697 QALAPSLS
+697 QALAPSLQ
-705 AHPLAAQ
+705 AHPLATT
-712 LLDQDAAQRDAWLT
+712 LLNQDADKRGAWLSQQ
-726 RHNDQLNQSIA
+726 NSQLNQSIT
-737 QDEQRQRALLTL
+737 QDEQRQTALLTL

-755 MTQQLRQAETAHQQA
+755 LTQQLRHAETAHQSA
-770 AQHLSNQQR
+770 AQHLDNQRR
-779 ELSSD
+779 ELGND

-789 EELTAFSSLLP
+789 EELSAFASLLP
-800 AETLE
+800 ADTLE
-805 ALRMEPA
+805 ALRTEPA

-817 LDRQITERLAQLD
+817 LDRQIAERLAQLD

-836 AEQQQRQQT
+836 AEQQQRQQQ

-857 QQLQTAEQQF
+857 QQLQIAEQQF
-867 SALAEQQQACQLQLA
+867 NALAAQQQASQQALGQ
-882 HLLGEHSS
+882 LLGSHGS
-890 AEQFQQ
+890 AEQWQQ
-896 GLENAVEQARSAETT
+896 QLEQDVEQARNAETT
-911 TAQEL
+911 TATEL
-916 QNVRTHRVQIAAE
+916 QNLLTQRVRIAAE
-929 LKAQQERLLALDIED
+929 LKAQQERLHTLESENRELSG
-944 RDLTDKI
+944 KI
-951 ADWRGRHPELDDGGL
+951 AEWRARHPELGDGGL
-966 EDLLRVDD
+966 EDLLQVDD
-974 THVSELRQR
+974 AHVSELRQR
-983 LQNSEKA
+983 LQLSEKA
-990 IEQAKVLLQER
+990 IEQANVLLQER
-1001 DQRLLAHQAQHN
+1001 DKRLLDHKAQHI
-1013 GNLDAEQL
+1013 GDLDDEQL
-1021 ATALAELQNQFSV
+1021 ANALTELQNQFTV

-1065 AYAEF
+1065 AYTEY

>member
-118 EKASGKLQASRQ
+118 EKAGGKLQASRQ

-142 SQKGEYKTQLEAALG
+142 SQKGEYKSQLEAALG

-208 TKEAR
+208 AKEAR
-213 EAHKLLQDQ
+213 EAYKLLQDQ
-222 ASGVTPLSPEARAEL
+222 ASGVTPLSPEDRAEL
-237 DERFNEAQQQLKLQ
+237 DSRFNAAQQQLKLQ
-251 QAQLKQI
+251 QAQLKQL
-258 EQQHT
+258 EQQHG
-263 WLKDLRQLQDAQH
+263 WLKDLRQLQDAQQ
-276 AATEQLHSAQQ
+276 AAAEQLHSAQQ
-287 QWEGLADERLKLTRL
+287 TWEALAGERLKLTRL
-302 EHLAPQRHQFARKT
+302 EQLAPQRHQFARKT
-316 ELDALLTPLAAQIAT
+316 GLDAQLTPLAEQIAE
-331 HTRQHVELSERQ
+331 HTRQHGELTQRQ
-343 TPLAAQIAA
+343 TQ
-352 HSRQQHELTER
+352 
-363 QTVLEHNLTATQTAL
+363 LEQALESAKIAL
-378 SEAQQRQSESAPRLR
+378 SQAQQRHSESAPLLR
-393 QAFEEQSTLARLAKE
+393 QAFEEQSTLARLARDT
-408 AALSADAKHTAEQA
+408 ALSAETRQAAEQA
-422 CLQGQSAIQSLLEK
+422 CTEGQSAIQALQEK
-436 QTQVAERL
+436 QVQVAERL
-444 QRIATEL
+444 QKIAAEL
-451 ERSSHLASLGDAW
+451 EQSASLAPLSDAW

-484 QAELATLELNATR
+484 QGELASLER
-497 SAEAFASQKQQL
+497 SAAHSAQALAEQKQQL

-514 EAGAEPDA
+514 EAGAEPEA

-536 NRKQLRT
+536 NRKQLRA
-543 VEDLM
+543 VEDLT
-548 RLWASQQE
+548 RLWASQQALEKHGAE
-556 LDKRGTELQQRQHAA
+556 LHQRLLDA
-571 QQERDRLT
+571 QLERERLT
-579 QDGVKTKAELTVA
+579 EDGVKTKAELSVA
-592 EQTFNVTRELLERQ
+592 EQTLNVTRELLERQ
-606 RLARSASVEELRAQL
+606 RLARSASVEELRTQL
-621 QDDQPCPVCGSQ
+621 QDDQPCPVCGSN
-633 EHPYHQPE
+633 EHPYHQPQ
-641 ALLQSLGRHDENEQ
+641 ALLQSLGRHDESEQ
-655 ASAQQAVDQ
+655 ASAQQAVDR

-670 ELRAE
+670 ELRAD
-675 VVGVIAQQKELLQQQ
+675 VGGVIARQKELLQQQ
-690 EQLNAQQ
+690 EQLTAQL
-697 QALAPSLS
+697 QALTPSLE
-705 AHPLAAQ
+705 AHPLATT
-712 LLDQDAAQRDAWLT
+712 LLNQDADKRDAWLV
-726 RHNDQLNQSIA
+726 RQNEQLNQSIT
-737 QDEQRQRALLTL
+737 QDEQRQSALLTL

-755 MTQQLRQAETAHQQA
+755 LTQQLRNAETAHQQA
-770 AQHLSNQQR
+770 AQHLSDQQR

-789 EELTAFSSLLP
+789 EELSAFASLLP
-800 AETLE
+800 ADTLE
-805 ALRMEPA
+805 ALRVEPA
-812 ATFMQ
+812 ATFLQ
-817 LDRQITERLAQLD
+817 LDRQIAERLAQAD
-830 QQKEEL
+830 QHKEEL
-836 AEQQQRQQT
+836 TEQQQRQQM
-845 LEKEQDRQQTRV
+845 LEKEQDRQLSRA
-857 QQLQTAEQQF
+857 QQLQSAEQQF
-867 SALAEQQQACQLQLA
+867 NALAAQQQASEAKLA
-882 HLLGEHSS
+882 QLLGEHGS
-890 AEQFQQ
+890 AEHWQQ
-896 GLENAVEQARSAETT
+896 QLEQAVEQARNAENS
-911 TAQEL
+911 TAQAL
-916 QNVRTHRVQIAAE
+916 QNVRTQCVQIVTQ
-929 LKAQQERLLALDIED
+929 LKAQQERQQILENED
-944 RDLTDKI
+944 RELTGKI
-951 ADWRGRHPELDDGGL
+951 AEWRARHPELDDGDL

-974 THVSELRQR
+974 TQVSELRQR
-983 LQNSEKA
+983 LQHNEKA
-990 IEQAKVLLQER
+990 VEQAKVLLQER
-1001 DQRLLAHQAQHN
+1001 DQRLADHQALHN

-1021 ATALAELQNQFSV
+1021 AGALADLQGQFNL
-1034 SEQRCAELRAEQA
+1034 SEQQCAELRAEQA

-1052 QNANQALAQQIAD
+1052 QNANQALAEQIAK

>member
-67 DAKVPDADGEIG
+67 DAKVPDADGEIA

-118 EKASGKLQASRQ
+118 EKAGGKLQASRQ

-222 ASGVTPLSPEARAEL
+222 ATGVTPLAPEARAEL
-237 DERFNEAQQQLKLQ
+237 DERFNAAQQQLKLQ
-251 QAQLKQI
+251 QAQLKQL
-258 EQQHT
+258 EQQHS
-263 WLKDLRQLQDAQH
+263 WLKDLRLLQDAQQ
-276 AATEQLHSAQQ
+276 AASEQLRSAQQ
-287 QWEGLADERLKLTRL
+287 QSEALAGERIKLTRL
-302 EHLAPQRHQFARKT
+302 EQLGPQRHQFARKT
-316 ELDALLTPLAAQIAT
+316 ELDALLTPLAAQIAE
-331 HTRQHVELSERQ
+331 HTRQH
-343 TPLAAQIAA
+343 A
-352 HSRQQHELTER
+352 ELTER
-363 QTVLEHNLTATQTAL
+363 QTQLEQNLETAKVAL
-378 SEAQQRQSESAPRLR
+378 TEAQQRQSENAPLLR
-393 QAFEEQSTLARLAKE
+393 QAFEEQSTLARLAKDVAASAE
-408 AALSADAKHTAEQA
+408 AKATAQQA
-422 CLQGQSAIQSLLEK
+422 CTDGQSAIQALQEK
-436 QTQVAERL
+436 QGQVAERL

-451 ERSSHLASLGDAW
+451 EQSAHLAPLSDAW

-484 QAELATLELNATR
+484 QAELANLEQNATR
-497 SAEAFASQKQQL
+497 SAEEFASQKQQL

-522 VAEQIGILGNLLQD
+522 VAEQIGILGTLLQD
-536 NRKQLRT
+536 NRKQLRAF
-543 VEDLM
+543 EDLS
-548 RLWASQQE
+548 RLWASQQD
-556 LDKRGTELQQRQHAA
+556 LDKRGAELQQRQLNA
-571 QQERDRLT
+571 QQERERLT

-592 EQTFNVTRELLERQ
+592 EQTLNVTRELLERQ

-621 QDDQPCPVCGSQ
+621 QDDQPCPVCGSN

-641 ALLQSLGRHDENEQ
+641 ALLQSLGRHDESEQ
-655 ASAQQAVDQ
+655 ANAQLVVDQ
-664 LKEKLT
+664 LKEKLS
-670 ELRAE
+670 ELRAD
-675 VVGVIAQQKELLQQQ
+675 VGAVIAQQKELLQQQ
-690 EQLNAQQ
+690 EQLANQQ
-697 QALAPSLS
+697 QALAPSLD
-705 AHPLAAQ
+705 AHPLSAQ
-712 LLDQDAAQRDAWLT
+712 LLNQDADKRDAWLI
-726 RHNDQLNQSIA
+726 RQNEQLNQSIT
-737 QDEQRQRALLTL
+737 QDEQRQSALLTL

-755 MTQQLRQAETAHQQA
+755 LTQQLRQAETAHQQA

-789 EELTAFSSLLP
+789 EDLTAFGPLLP

-805 ALRMEPA
+805 ALRLEPA

-817 LDRQITERLAQLD
+817 LDRQIAERLTQLD

-836 AEQQQRQQT
+836 SEQQQRQQT
-845 LEKEQDRQQTRV
+845 LDKEQNRQQTRA
-857 QQLQTAEQQF
+857 QQAQTAEQQF
-867 SALAEQQQACQLQLA
+867 NALAEQQQLCQQKLA
-882 HLLGEHSS
+882 QLLGEHSS
-890 AEQFQQ
+890 AEQWQQ
-896 GLENAVEQARSAETT
+896 QLEQAVEQARAAETS

-916 QNVRTHRVQIAAE
+916 QSVRTQLVQIAAE
-929 LKAQQERLLALDIED
+929 LKAQQQRLQALESEDKDLAS
-944 RDLTDKI
+944 KI
-951 ADWRGRHPELDDGGL
+951 ADWRARHPELDDGGL

-974 THVSELRQR
+974 GQLAELRQR
-983 LQNSEKA
+983 LQQNEKA

-1001 DQRLLAHQAQHN
+1001 EQRLAAHQAQHN

-1021 ATALAELQNQFSV
+1021 ATALTDLQNQFNV
-1034 SEQRCAELRAEQA
+1034 SEQQCAELRAEQV

-1065 AYAEF
+1065 AYAEY
-1070 QRWARLNAL
+1070 QRWARLSAL

-1110 LVRRYRLKR
+1110 LVKRYRLKR

-1217 VQIQVRRQ
+1217 VQIQVQRQ